1 MRTTCALYNTRILV
15 STLRGGKGDDKL
27 TNIRR
32 ENKLYSYEDQLAEIE
47 LRKEAEKRKEAKGI
61 NVEPK
66 LTKQQQEAKQ
76 AQLEKESEIR
86 EKTKGVIG

>member
-1 MRTTCALYNTRILV
+1 M
-15 STLRGGKGDDKL
+15 

-47 LRKEAEKRKEAKGI
+47 LRKELEKRKKAKGI

-66 LTKQQQEAKQ
+66 LTKQQLEAKQ
-76 AQLEKESEIR
+76 AQLEKEAAIR
-86 EKTKGVIG
+86 NQTKEVTFVCVSRSSKVTADHTCQYNSKG

>member
-1 MRTTCALYNTRILV
+1 M
-15 STLRGGKGDDKL
+15 

-47 LRKEAEKRKEAKGI
+47 LRKEAEKRKKAKGI

-86 EKTKGVIG
+86 GKTKEVIGQHTWWQTNT